1 MFIKN
6 IRFYRSNLE
15 QIRKKG
21 RRRYYNFLFLYI
33 LIVFL
38 ILLIS
43 LFLYQK
49 YLQKKVIQ
57 QTKIES
63 SVGISTLEKIN
74 LGGVDQWIL
83 IRGKNKL
90 SPILL
95 FLHGGPGAPLFPFAR
110 QIGFHTNLENH
121 FILVYWEQRGTG
133 KSYRPSIPPE
143 NMTIEHLV
151 SDTHELI
158 EILLDRFQVTQIHL
172 LARSWGSLIGIF
184 TVQKYPELI
193 SSYISI
199 GQIVSP
205 IKNDSLSYQYT
216 IALAK
221 RLDNYKALNEL
232 SKIGLPPYHY
242 KNLIIQRKWLT
253 KFSARKQELSF
264 FSNLNILLSTPEY
277 SLLDIFFIGC
287 DPFFSLKHLWNEEY
301 YKIDLFYDVPE
312 VLIPVYFCVG
322 KYDYFTPAI
331 LAEKYFK
338 HIIAPKGK
346 KLILFNNSGHHP
358 EYDEPEKFYRIV
370 VENILK
376 NQKGNHTK

>member
-1 MFIKN
+1 
-6 IRFYRSNLE
+6 LE
-15 QIRKKG
+15 SIRKKG
-21 RRRYYNFLFLYI
+21 RRRQYNFLFFYI

-38 ILLIS
+38 ILWIS

-90 SPILL
+90 NPILL
-95 FLHGGPGAPLFPFAR
+95 FLHGGPGAPLFPYAR
-110 QIGFHTNLENH
+110 QIGFYTNLENH
-121 FILVYWEQRGTG
+121 FTLVYWEQRGTG
-133 KSYRPSIPPE
+133 KSYSPSILPE
-143 NMTIEHLV
+143 NMTIDQLV

-158 EILLDRFQVTQIHL
+158 EIILDRFQVAQIYL

-193 SSYISI
+193 SAYISI

-221 RLDNYKALNEL
+221 RLDNHKALNEL
-232 SKIGLPPYHY
+232 NKIGLPPYHY

-253 KFSARKQELSF
+253 KFRAKNQELSF

-277 SLLDIFFIGC
+277 SLKDIFFIGC
-287 DPFFSLKHLWNEEY
+287 DPFFSLKHLWNKEY
-301 YKIDLFYDVPE
+301 YNIDLFYDVPE
-312 VLIPVYFCVG
+312 VLIPVYFCAG

-331 LAEKYFK
+331 LTEKYFN
-338 HIIAPKGK
+338 HINAPKGK

-358 EYDEPEKFYRIV
+358 EYDEPEKFYQTI

-376 NQKGNHTK
+376 NQRNNHTK